1 MQSTTIIAFDQHAAT
16 TVAAVLLPNHRT
28 PALHSLTS
36 DSRDDCPLRGAGPSA
51 GRGALLLRSR
61 ALRL

>member
-16 TVAAVLLPNHRT
+16 TVAAVLLPGHRS

-36 DSRDDCPLRGAGPSA
+36 DKRDDSALRRAPATPGGD
-51 GRGALLLRSR
+51 RLLLRSGP
-61 ALRL
+61 LRL